1 MRATTRC
8 LARSRT
14 MKFLMSS
21 SDVKTLRKLTAQIR
35 QAMQDANFAMLA
47 AMSERLSTTVDA
59 AVAPASAAWESQRR
73 EMLAR
78 TGVLPDQVTDLL
90 HAELAV
96 ESAQHARVYEC
107 SDERLAWVGEKLR
120 A

>member
-8 LARSRT
+8 LGRSRT

-21 SDVKTLRKLTAQIR
+21 SDRKTLRDLTAQIR

-96 ESAQHARVYEC
+96 GSAQPACVYV
-107 SDERLAWVGEKLR
+107 SLDDRSAYV
-120 A
+120 